1 MTIITR
7 YLGREIYKATLFAF
21 VVFLALFA
29 FFDLINELDNLG
41 KGTYRMP
48 QAFLFVLLSIPG
60 HVYELFPIA
69 VLIGTLVALSNL
81 ANNSEFT
88 VLRVSG
94 FSPWRAGATL
104 TRIGMVFVVATVLVG
119 ELAAPVAERAAQQL
133 RLDSLGRTIAQ
144 ELRTG
149 LWVRADSKFVNIREV
164 SPDSSL
170 KGVQIYEFDDSMH
183 LKSISQAAAGTHV
196 GEKTWR
202 LTDVT
207 RTLFTNGGAHVE
219 RLASIDW
226 QTVITPDMLAVLLVR
241 PEKMSAWGLYQY
253 TRHLAKNRQSTER
266 YEIALWKKIIYPF
279 AALVM
284 MGLAL
289 PFAYILVRSGGVG
302 AKLFAGIM
310 LGVLFHFL
318 NTLFSHLGVLQ
329 GWAPLASAVLPSAI
343 FLLIAMGM
351 MWWVERR

>member
-1 MTIITR
+1 MTTITR
-7 YLGREIYKATLFAF
+7 YLSREIYKATAF
-21 VVFLALFA
+21 VFFAFLALFA
-29 FFDLINELDNLG
+29 FFDLINELDHLG
-41 KGTYRMP
+41 KGTYGMP
-48 QAFLFVLLSIPG
+48 QAFLFVLLSVPG
-60 HVYELFPIA
+60 HVYELFPIV

-81 ANNSEFT
+81 ANTSEFT

-104 TRIGMVFVVATVLVG
+104 ARIGMVFVIGTILVG
-119 ELAAPVAERAAQQL
+119 ELAAPVAERAAQRL
-133 RLDSLGRTIAQ
+133 RLDSLGRTVAQ

-164 SPDSSL
+164 SPDSDL
-170 KGVQIYEFDDSMH
+170 KDVRIYEFDDQMH
-183 LKSISQAAAGTHV
+183 LRSISEAEAGEHV
-196 GEKTWR
+196 SGNTWR
-202 LTDVT
+202 LNNVQRTD
-207 RTLFTNGGAHVE
+207 FTADGAQVE
-219 RLASIDW
+219 TIDTIEW
-226 QTVITPDMLAVLLVR
+226 KTVITPDMLAVLLVR
-241 PEKMSAWGLYQY
+241 PEKMSAWALYQY
-253 TRHLAKNRQSTER
+253 TRHLAKNNQRTER
-266 YEIALWKKIIYPF
+266 YEIALWKKVVYPF

-289 PFAYILVRSGGVG
+289 PFAYILVRAGGVG

-329 GWAPLASAVLPSAI
+329 GWPPFLSATLPSAI

-351 MWWVERR
+351 MWSVERR